1 MTNGS
6 ADPLLDQ
13 SWANVRFDTADLGGA
28 SLFDFPD
35 VDFNQ
40 QQVPAGGLGRYRL
53 VVATYDPCD
62 QIYKLVTLKTLI
74 GSQSI
79 GSNATGLEIHSGILA
94 DADPKPS
101 ASPQRQYLGLGRSEF
116 APAVPS
122 NETRTY
128 YQSVGTNANGSGPS
142 IATALANLQ
151 QFRTRYF
158 SSGKELVSSYYN
170 KGDLGIGREMH
181 CNFEL
186 PGERACYVSNYA
198 PCAEAKQANGL
209 CQKPI
214 FNDPAGSFAEQ
225 LNGGVPFATV
235 AMVER
240 DAIAP
245 NQPNSVF
252 FAVYVCDSGNCNTLS
267 NHRLYDGPVALD
279 NHGIAGQG
287 SNTFNPGNCMA
298 CHGTGGRYDANQHA
312 TIGGYFLPFDM
323 DAFDYLS
330 TNSQSPLS
338 RKKLEPI
345 MREMNE
351 HVAESHLATVGNA
364 RKMIQAW
371 YDGNFTSGS
380 FVGARVP
387 SGLGFDAGPASS
399 AYYSV
404 YGKACRGCH
413 ITSPNLQF
421 STWEQWQTLG
431 ALMKVQLCDN
441 RVMPLAER
449 TQDLAWE
456 GTVRQ
461 SFFHHLG
468 IKQAICNPQ

>member
-1 MTNGS
+1 VVLQLMTNGS

-101 ASPQRQYLGLGRSEF
+101 ASPQRQYLGLGRSDF

-128 YQSVGTNANGSGPS
+128 YESVGTNPDGTGPS
-142 IATALANLQ
+142 IAAALGDLDD
-151 QFRTRYF
+151 FRERYF
-158 SSGKELVSSYYN
+158 STGEELVAEYYN

-186 PGERACYVSNYA
+186 TGERACYVANYA

-209 CQKPI
+209 CRKPV
-214 FNDPAGSFAEQ
+214 FNDRAGAFAAQ
-225 LNGGVPFATV
+225 LNGDVPFATV

-240 DAIAP
+240 DDI
-245 NQPNSVF
+245 
-252 FAVYVCDSGNCNTLS
+252 
-267 NHRLYDGPVALD
+267 GPD
-279 NHGIAGQG
+279 
-287 SNTFNPGNCMA
+287 
-298 CHGTGGRYDANQHA
+298 
-312 TIGGYFLPFDM
+312 
-323 DAFDYLS
+323 
-330 TNSQSPLS
+330 
-338 RKKLEPI
+338 E
-345 MREMNE
+345 
-351 HVAESHLATVGNA
+351 
-364 RKMIQAW
+364 
-371 YDGNFTSGS
+371 
-380 FVGARVP
+380 
-387 SGLGFDAGPASS
+387 
-399 AYYSV
+399 
-404 YGKACRGCH
+404 
-413 ITSPNLQF
+413 
-421 STWEQWQTLG
+421 
-431 ALMKVQLCDN
+431 
-441 RVMPLAER
+441 
-449 TQDLAWE
+449 
-456 GTVRQ
+456 
-461 SFFHHLG
+461 
-468 IKQAICNPQ
+468 